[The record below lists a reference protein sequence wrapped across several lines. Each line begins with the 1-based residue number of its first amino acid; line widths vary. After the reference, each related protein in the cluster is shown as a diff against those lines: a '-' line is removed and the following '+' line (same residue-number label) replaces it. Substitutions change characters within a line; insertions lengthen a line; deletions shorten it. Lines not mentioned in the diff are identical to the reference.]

1 MPVLKQ
7 FQTTPAMREAIVL
20 DLGDIGAQAA
30 RIRAAAETQAQ
41 QIITKARATAEQVA
55 KQRGDEAEQ
64 RGYNDGLERGLAE
77 GREQGRAEALAQSA
91 EQLRQ
96 ITAAWSQVATDWEQ
110 QRTEMER
117 EARQAVL
124 EFALRTAEKVVHRVI
139 EVDESVV
146 VDQAAQALSMVLSAH
161 DASVRI
167 HPVDRPMLEDALPDL
182 LNELATLEHIDVAE
196 DETITPGGCV
206 VAFGQGR
213 VDARI
218 ETQIQRLVDLIL
230 PEPPRPPDSD
240 FDDEPGPEPPPT
252 PPGTA
257 AARSTQHEA
266 GQQQADPPQATT
278 RDPALIAPVYE
289 VTDRGLVETHARD
302 GVDEAADTEVPIDPI
317 ADAQPANE
325 STNGDAP
332 DEQAKPGNEA

>member
-7 FQTTPAMREAIVL
+7 YQATPAMREAIVL

-30 RIRAAAETQAQ
+30 RIRAAAQTQAQ
-41 QIITKARATAEQVA
+41 QIIANAQAKAEQIA
-55 KQRGDEAEQ
+55 KERGEEAEQ
-64 RGYNDGLERGLAE
+64 LGYNDGLERGLAE

-161 DASVRI
+161 DASVRV
-167 HPVDRPMLEDALPDL
+167 HPVDRPMLEEALPEL
-182 LNELATLEHIDVAE
+182 LNELATLEHIDVTD

-213 VDARI
+213 VDATI
-218 ETQIQRLVDLIL
+218 ETQIQRLVNLIL
-230 PEPPRPPDSD
+230 PEPPSPPDSD
-240 FDDEPGPEPPPT
+240 FDDEPEPEPT
-252 PPGTA
+252 PPDTNASQGAPPTTA
-257 AARSTQHEA
+257 QQPAEPQQTPGFDASTV
-266 GQQQADPPQATT
+266 
-278 RDPALIAPVYE
+278 APVYE
-289 VTDRGLVETHARD
+289 VTDRGLVEKQAGDTIDDDAE
-302 GVDEAADTEVPIDPI
+302 VSAADEPN
-317 ADAQPANE
+317 ADAL
-325 STNGDAP
+325 P
-332 DEQAKPGNEA
+332 DEQAGDDPFDGDTTPGSEA

>member
-7 FQTTPAMREAIVL
+7 HHSTPAMREAIVL

-30 RIRAAAETQAQ
+30 RIRAVAETKAADIIAKAQ
-41 QIITKARATAEQVA
+41 SRAEQIA
-55 KQRGDEAEQ
+55 HQRGEEAEQ
-64 RGYNDGLERGLAE
+64 LGYQEGLERGLAE

-96 ITAAWSQVATDWEQ
+96 LHAAWSQVAKDWEQ

-124 EFALRTAEKVVHRVI
+124 EFALRAAEKLVHRVI

-182 LNELATLEHIDVAE
+182 IKELATLEHIELVD
-196 DETITPGGCV
+196 DEEITPGGCV

-213 VDARI
+213 VDATI
-218 ETQIQRLVDLIL
+218 ERQMQRLIDLIL
-230 PEPPRPPDSD
+230 PEPPRPVYDEEEAELDKSD
-240 FDDEPGPEPPPT
+240 AGT
-252 PPGTA
+252 PHAPHA
-257 AARSTQHEA
+257 DHAID
-266 GQQQADPPQATT
+266 QAP
-278 RDPALIAPVYE
+278 RYE
-289 VTDRGLVETHARD
+289 ITERGLVEAGGASDLGD
-302 GVDEAADTEVPIDPI
+302 GDPTDNASDES
-317 ADAQPANE
+317 DAEEGEN
-325 STNGDAP
+325 
-332 DEQAKPGNEA
+332 